1 MHLKT
6 WRHRAILLF
15 ALICVANM
23 PACTLFRSSTLPQ
36 FIVEESTSPTQIPAS
51 VARLAILF
59 PHATDPSIKSTYLDL
74 EAHSFRLKALR
85 PELQFV
91 DRTLLQALRQE
102 QKFQLSGSVSDQ
114 TAIRLGQLLGADSIL
129 HYHVERPTWLD
140 QMRAR
145 FSGQLPPVRV
155 FSKVIR
161 VETGEVLFHHMVSV
175 QSRELS
181 DDESYSS
188 VAPLVHA
195 AVKKGV
201 GKTLQA
207 LQLAFR

>member
-1 MHLKT
+1 MYLTT
-6 WRHRAILLF
+6 WRNPTILLS
-15 ALICVANM
+15 ALICVINV
-23 PACTLFRSSTLPQ
+23 PACILLPSPPPPQ
-36 FIVEESTSPTQIPAS
+36 FIVEESASPRQIPTS

-59 PHATDPSIKSTYLDL
+59 PHATDPSIKSTYLHL

-91 DRTLLQALRQE
+91 DRTLLQVLRQE
-102 QKFQLSGSVSDQ
+102 QNFQLSGAVSDQ
-114 TAIRLGQLLGADSIL
+114 TAIRLGQLLGADIIL

-181 DDESYSS
+181 DDETYAS
-188 VAPLVHA
+188 VAPLVQA
-195 AVKKGV
+195 AVQKGV

-207 LQLAFR
+207 LQQAFR

>member
-1 MHLKT
+1 MYLKT
-6 WRHRAILLF
+6 WRDRVVLLS
-15 ALICVANM
+15 ALIWVVNA
-23 PACTLFRSSTLPQ
+23 PACTLSRSNPIPQ
-36 FIVEESTSPTQIPAS
+36 FIVEESASPSQIPTS

-59 PHATDPSIKSTYLDL
+59 PHETDPSIKSTYLHL

-91 DRTLLQALRQE
+91 DRTLLQVLRQE
-102 QKFQLSGSVSDQ
+102 QNFQLSGSVSDQ

-129 HYHVERPTWLD
+129 HYYVERPTWLD

-155 FSKVIR
+155 YSKVIR

-181 DDESYSS
+181 DDETYAP
-188 VAPLVHA
+188 VTPLVQA
-195 AVKKGV
+195 AVKQGV
-201 GKTLQA
+201 GRTLQA
-207 LQLAFR
+207 LQQAFR